1 MDTTAL
7 VANST
12 VRLSPG
18 WTWASPSPSRSRS
31 LTACGRLGVSPER
44 TLMVGNNR
52 VADSGSI
59 CVGCRCLIL
68 PPVPPGAT
76 RACGPPPTSR
86 GSAGPNSQVRQG
98 LHWGKRAYQPGL
110 ARDRYRPA
118 TR

>member
-1 MDTTAL
+1 MDLGIAK
-7 VANST
+7 
-12 VRLSPG
+12 PE
-18 WTWASPSPSRSRS
+18 PEPF

-59 CVGCRCLIL
+59 CVGCHYLIL

-76 RACGPPPTSR
+76 RACGPPPTPR

-98 LHWGKRAYQPGL
+98 LHRGKRAYQPGL

>member
-1 MDTTAL
+1 
-7 VANST
+7 
-12 VRLSPG
+12 
-18 WTWASPSPSRSRS
+18 
-31 LTACGRLGVSPER
+31 
-44 TLMVGNNR
+44 MVGNNR

-76 RACGPPPTSR
+76 RGLRAAAGTA

-98 LHWGKRAYQPGL
+98 LHGGKRAYQPGL